1 MFFLWITGVFK
12 WRTVHAYFAIWSPDG
27 HPNSPAYGHLKLPHL
42 N

>member
-1 MFFLWITGVFK
+1 MTTAQQQAFTTHTSQSKIDAT
-12 WRTVHAYFAIWSPDG
+12 PDG